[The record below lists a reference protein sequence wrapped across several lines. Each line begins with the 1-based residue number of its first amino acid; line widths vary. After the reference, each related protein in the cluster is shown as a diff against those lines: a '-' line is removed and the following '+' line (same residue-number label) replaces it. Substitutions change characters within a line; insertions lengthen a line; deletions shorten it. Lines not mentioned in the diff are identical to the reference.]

1 MAETVTAEAPA
12 KSGGFFSKLWQG
24 LTGTVSDVANSDSVQ
39 SLLGLGERYFEDEM
53 ARKAREADAEYQ
65 RELLATKQTAL
76 PTWAAPV
83 GVGLAAVLVVVLIA
97 SMARRGR

>member
-1 MAETVTAEAPA
+1 MAETVTTTTPA
-12 KSGGFFSKLWQG
+12 KSGGFFSKFWQG

-65 RELLATKQTAL
+65 RELLGTKQTL
-76 PTWAAPV
+76 PTWAVPV
-83 GVGLAAVLVVVLIA
+83 GVGLAAVLTIALIA